1 MPSPYR
7 PHDSGHDYY
16 GVGTYLIT
24 LVVSGRNPLLGRL
37 VGDAVRPEVQ
47 LSEIGEMVRDAWLSI
62 PAKAAEHGNQ
72 VRVLASVCMPD
83 HFHGVIEVLA
93 PMQWCLGDIMQ
104 AFKAACTSRWQERR
118 GLAPSSMRPIS
129 AACFSAAAPVW
140 LQEKAARC
148 DSEGALVRLLSKR
161 QREEYYALIY
171 RQQRPLF
178 DANYDDTICL
188 DARHQAAMIA
198 YVHDNPRRA
207 LLRRQLP
214 DVMQRSLR
222 VQIGERCYG
231 TFGNLFLLRWARKI
245 QVFCHRR
252 HPVSRLPYETT
263 DDYARDC
270 EQWERAILTGA
281 TVAVTPGISR
291 GELLFKNECLERGF
305 PLIHI
310 QKEPINAYWKPE
322 KQRFDACAAG
332 SLLILAPWGLDDM
345 HDVRGIPAASDF
357 SRFHNLNHLAAEI
370 CSFQG
375 EARIIGN

>member
-1 MPSPYR
+1 MSSPYR

-37 VGDAVRPEVQ
+37 AGDAVRPEVR
-47 LSEIGEMVRDAWLSI
+47 LSEIGEMVRDAWQSI

-72 VRVLASVCMPD
+72 VRVLACVCMPD

-104 AFKAACTSRWQERR
+104 AFKAVCTSRWQERQ
-118 GLAPSSMRPIS
+118 GLASSSMRPIS

-178 DANYDDTICL
+178 DA
-188 DARHQAAMIA
+188 
-198 YVHDNPRRA
+198 
-207 LLRRQLP
+207 
-214 DVMQRSLR
+214 
-222 VQIGERCYG
+222 
-231 TFGNLFLLRWARKI
+231 
-245 QVFCHRR
+245 
-252 HPVSRLPYETT
+252 
-263 DDYARDC
+263 
-270 EQWERAILTGA
+270 
-281 TVAVTPGISR
+281 
-291 GELLFKNECLERGF
+291 
-305 PLIHI
+305 
-310 QKEPINAYWKPE
+310 
-322 KQRFDACAAG
+322 CAAG

-345 HDVRGIPAASDF
+345 HAVRGIPAASDF

>member
-118 GLAPSSMRPIS
+118 GMKPSCIRPIS
-129 AACFSAAAPVW
+129 DECFGPAAPAW
-140 LQEKAARC
+140 LREMASCWHTEAELIR
-148 DSEGALVRLLSKR
+148 AMSKKR
-161 QREEYYALIY
+161 REEYFSLVG
-171 RQQRPLF
+171 RQSRPLF

-214 DVMQRSLR
+214 NVMQRSLR

-252 HPVSRLPYETT
+252 HPVR
-263 DDYARDC
+263 
-270 EQWERAILTGA
+270 
-281 TVAVTPGISR
+281 
-291 GELLFKNECLERGF
+291 
-305 PLIHI
+305 
-310 QKEPINAYWKPE
+310 
-322 KQRFDACAAG
+322 
-332 SLLILAPWGLDDM
+332 
-345 HDVRGIPAASDF
+345 
-357 SRFHNLNHLAAEI
+357 RFHNLNHLAAEI